1 MTTKQVNKKDKTPET
16 LKLIDFAELNKVRY
30 STIKYYSE
38 LGLLPYEKKGGRLA
52 RYYPVKE
59 ASKRLKEILALKAK
73 GKSIPAIINELIK
86 K

>member
-1 MTTKQVNKKDKTPET
+1 MKKQVIKKTKPEET
-16 LKLIDFAELNKVRY
+16 LIISKFAELNNVRY

-38 LGLLPYEKKGGRLA
+38 LGLLPYEQKGGRLA

-59 ASKRLKEILALKAK
+59 ASKRLKEILALRAK
-73 GKSIPAIINELIK
+73 GKSIPDIINILIK